1 MACAVFSLKLAHSIK
16 SAPPSDGPFTRNA
29 DYQLSAR
36 LVIGWDTPLH
46 SLALLLALVPPSR
59 RIYFKLCDCEELALV
74 RWLNNGHMGAMAAG
88 VS

>member
-46 SLALLLALVPPSR
+46 SL
-59 RIYFKLCDCEELALV
+59 DCITLMVYLF
-74 RWLNNGHMGAMAAG
+74 LP
-88 VS
+88 

>member
-46 SLALLLALVPPSR
+46 SL
-59 RIYFKLCDCEELALV
+59 V
-74 RWLNNGHMGAMAAG
+74 RL
-88 VS
+88 